1 MNPKIESIE
10 VEIRAVVDHLYE
22 IGYTLD
28 YNIVE
33 PVKEILRD
41 VGYLYIDDLYLLSS
55 SIMDYIYEI
64 KY

>member
-1 MNPKIESIE
+1 MR
-10 VEIRAVVDHLYE
+10 VVVDHLYE

-33 PVKEILRD
+33 PVKEILGD
-41 VGYLYIDDLYLLSS
+41 VGYLYIDDLYLLNS